1 MNLVS
6 LIELLLLTVDVDTV
20 ENMLFNTHYIETNFT
35 YIINGNVENTSMCK
49 TPISK
54 SSCYIYPL

>member
-1 MNLVS
+1 MNLIS

-35 YIINGNVENTSMCK
+35 YIINGNVENTSMC
-49 TPISK
+49 
-54 SSCYIYPL
+54 